1 MPRKSLDSL
10 ANVESG
16 VATARKSLGG
26 LANILNIIAAAWL
39 LILAF
44 VILYDVIGRAVF
56 NSPFLGAREILG
68 NSVVAILFLQV
79 PLAIH
84 RGNMLRTTLIYDLLG
99 VSGKRVIDIATF
111 TLGIVFFVAVGVGG
125 WSDMITGWRIRE
137 FEGIGALE
145 IPVYPI
151 RTISVFLSFFG
162 AVIYLAM
169 VAEMI
174 VNWIRGAGQT
184 PAEHE
189 S

>member
-1 MPRKSLDSL
+1 MPRRSLGSL
-10 ANVESG
+10 ANVEKS
-16 VATARKSLGG
+16 VATTRRSLGS
-26 LANILNIIAAAWL
+26 LANILNVIAAAWL
-39 LILAF
+39 LMLAF

-84 RGNMLRTTLIYDLLG
+84 RGNMLRTTLIYDLTG
-99 VSGKRVIDIATF
+99 VNGKRVIDIVTF
-111 TLGIVFFVAVGVGG
+111 LLGVGFFVAMGFGG
-125 WSDMITGWRIRE
+125 WDDMITGWRIRE

-151 RTISVFLSFFG
+151 RTIAVFLSFFG

-169 VAEMI
+169 VAEI
-174 VNWIRGAGQT
+174 FSNWIRGADSA
-184 PAEHE
+184 PIPRD

>member
-1 MPRKSLDSL
+1 MPRRSLGSL
-10 ANVESG
+10 ANV
-16 VATARKSLGG
+16 
-26 LANILNIIAAAWL
+26 LNIVAAAWL

-84 RGNMLRTTLIYDLLG
+84 RGNMLRTTLIYDLAGRNGKRIINIITFLLG
-99 VSGKRVIDIATF
+99 VG
-111 TLGIVFFVAVGVGG
+111 FFVAMGVGG
-125 WSDMITGWRIRE
+125 WDDMITGWRIRE

-145 IPVYPI
+145 LPVYPI
-151 RTISVFLSFFG
+151 RTMAVFLSFFG

-169 VAEMI
+169 VAEI
-174 VNWIRGAGQT
+174 ISDWIRGAD
-184 PAEHE
+184 PAAA
-189 S
+189 SRDS